1 MTIKQ
6 IVRSCALPAVL
17 LPLLS
22 CSGSQHAGDEKYY
35 FVASNVKLPYWE
47 TAKNGFMRG
56 ISAMQVKG
64 EFVGPDTYAP
74 AEQQKEFQRIVRT
87 KPSGILV
94 SAADASMLKG
104 DIDAAIV
111 AGVP

>member
-6 IVRSCALPAVL
+6 FVRSCALPAAL

-22 CSGSQHAGDEKYY
+22 CAGSQHAGDEKYY

-56 ISAMQVKG
+56 ISAMKVKG
-64 EFVGPDTYAP
+64 EIVGPDTYDP
-74 AEQQKEFQRIVRT
+74 KEEQKEFQRVAKT
-87 KPSGILV
+87 KPAGILI
-94 SAADASMLKG
+94 SAADATLLKG
-104 DIDAAIV
+104 DIDEA
-111 AGVP
+111 